1 MNKERNESMESTIVV
16 VVIAAITLL
25 KLQSTAIKC
34 SVIVSKTVVKS
45 QQAFKKCNLY
55 FKLIHTMFAKLSGKT
70 CSI

>member
-34 SVIVSKTVVKS
+34 SVIVSKTV
-45 QQAFKKCNLY
+45 
-55 FKLIHTMFAKLSGKT
+55 
-70 CSI
+70 